1 MSENFLD
8 GQDINMKFAN
18 AAFGIGLSGT
28 AIGWV
33 MYTIPIL
40 QGLALVV
47 AIVSGIY
54 AIRVY
59 RLRKALLLKKLKGD
73 DPK

>member
-1 MSENFLD
+1 
-8 GQDINMKFAN
+8 MKFAN
-18 AAFGIGLSGT
+18 AAFVTGISGT

-40 QGLALVV
+40 QGIALVV

-59 RLRKALLLKKLKGD
+59 KKKLKDGNSNS
-73 DPK
+73 KG

>member
-1 MSENFLD
+1 
-8 GQDINMKFAN
+8 MKFAN
-18 AAFGIGLSGT
+18 AAFLTGISGT
-28 AIGWV
+28 AVGWI

-40 QGLALVV
+40 QGAALVV

-59 RLRKALLLKKLKGD
+59 RKKLKD
-73 DPK
+73 DPE

>member
-1 MSENFLD
+1 
-8 GQDINMKFAN
+8 MKFAN
-18 AAFGIGLSGT
+18 AAFGIGVSGT

-40 QGLALVV
+40 QGAALVV

-59 RLRKALLLKKLKGD
+59 RKKLKSD
-73 DPK
+73 DAE

>member
-1 MSENFLD
+1 
-8 GQDINMKFAN
+8 MKFAN
-18 AAFGIGLSGT
+18 AAFGIGVSGT
-28 AIGWV
+28 AIGWI

-40 QGLALVV
+40 QGVALVV

-59 RLRKALLLKKLKGD
+59 RKKLKDGNPGTKD
-73 DPK
+73 

>member
-1 MSENFLD
+1 MVSDTPLVNA
-8 GQDINMKFAN
+8 NMVKASRRRIDVKFAN
-18 AAFGIGLSGT
+18 AAFITVISGN

-33 MYTIPIL
+33 AYTIPIL
-40 QGLALVV
+40 QGMALVV

-59 RLRKALLLKKLKGD
+59 RRKLKED
-73 DPK
+73 E